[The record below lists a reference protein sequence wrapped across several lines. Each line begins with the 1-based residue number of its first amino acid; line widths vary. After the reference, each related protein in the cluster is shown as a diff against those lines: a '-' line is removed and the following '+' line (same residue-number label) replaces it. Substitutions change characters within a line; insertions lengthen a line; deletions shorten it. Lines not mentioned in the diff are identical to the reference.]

1 MIDFHAALKRIP
13 LEAWITC
20 ERERGKETEKREEIE
35 KQSERENKRDNEE
48 QDTLPYSSFQRAFPP
63 PPFTTLIY
71 LHLVFLIFLF

>member
-63 PPFTTLIY
+63 PFSPL
-71 LHLVFLIFLF
+71 